1 MSPDR
6 LIFISDIMKV
16 AFKLGY
22 LGGGYHGFQLQP
34 DVLTVQSVVRD
45 ALRSLAINDGS
56 FCYAG
61 RTDRGVSALGQV
73 IDFYVDPR
81 KASLAVPRVVNSR
94 LPPDV
99 WAWAWATVP
108 ENFSARHA
116 ALWREY
122 RYFLPGGDLDLDL
135 MRQAARR
142 LLGIHDFR
150 NLSSEKIRSTT
161 RNLMKLELSEKGET
175 IIMEVRAD
183 GFLWNMVRKIV
194 TVLEMVG
201 SGERDLD
208 WVGDLLDSETNQG
221 VVAAPAEGL
230 ILMEVGYQG
239 IEWTIE
245 PYSMRMAQER
255 LSNVWKKEAARAE
268 ATFALAGAMD
278 VPRFRG

>member
-1 MSPDR
+1 
-6 LIFISDIMKV
+6 MKV

-34 DVLTVQSVVRD
+34 DVLTVQSVVRE
-45 ALRSLAINDGS
+45 ALRGLALNDGS

-61 RTDRGVSALGQV
+61 RTDRGVNALGQV
-73 IDFYVDPR
+73 IDFFIDPG
-81 KASLAVPRVVNSR
+81 KADLAIPRVVNSR

-99 WAWAWATVP
+99 WTWAWATVP

-122 RYFLPGGDLDLDL
+122 RYILPKDGLDLDL
-135 MRQAARR
+135 MREAGRE
-142 LLGIHDFR
+142 LLGVHDFR
-150 NLSSEKIRSTT
+150 NLSSEKIRPTT
-161 RNLMKLELSEKGET
+161 RNLMKLDISEQNGS
-175 IIMEVRAD
+175 IILDVRSD

-201 SGERDLD
+201 SGRRDLD
-208 WVGDLLDSETNQG
+208 WVRALLDSQTNQG

-230 ILMEVGYQG
+230 ILMDVGYRG
-239 IEWTIE
+239 VDWTVE

-255 LSNVWKKEAARAE
+255 MSKVWRKEMALAE
-268 ATFALAGAMD
+268 ATGILARSMS
-278 VPRFRG
+278 V